1 MKHCKSYNRL
11 RKSKNSKSRN
21 NRRRRTYRQY
31 SGGARPGTA
40 TAAAISAEIT
50 AIDAVFNAAVGGSN
64 LTREEVK
71 QALIVYQK
79 SLQSELSREAKRHM
93 VSLMHSLNGHHQ
105 DTVITPA
112 LLAASR
118 AHAKATKDRAVA
130 ADVASR
136 STHQPR
142 LLGSPLTHSGN
153 PKVNPASPKRPPSP

>member
-1 MKHCKSYNRL
+1 MKHGKSYNRL

-31 SGGARPGTA
+31 SGGA

-71 QALIVYQK
+71 EALVAHK
-79 SLQSELSREAKRHM
+79 ASVPALSSEAKRHM
-93 VSLMHSLNGHHQ
+93 VILMHSLNGHHQ

-118 AHAKATKDRAVA
+118 AHAKATKDKAVA

-136 STHQPR
+136 SGPQQR

>member
-31 SGGARPGTA
+31 SGGA

-79 SLQSELSREAKRHM
+79 SLQSELSRQAKRHM
-93 VSLMHSLNGHHQ
+93 VILMHSLNGHHE

-118 AHAKATKDRAVA
+118 AHAKATKDKAVA

-136 STHQPR
+136 SGPQQR

>member
-31 SGGARPGTA
+31 SGGAA
-40 TAAAISAEIT
+40 AAAISAEIT

-71 QALIVYQK
+71 EALVAHK
-79 SLQSELSREAKRHM
+79 ASVPALSSEAKRHM
-93 VSLMHSLNGHHQ
+93 VSLMHSLNGHHE

-118 AHAKATKDRAVA
+118 ARDQAKRATAVA
-130 ADVASR
+130 SDVASR
-136 STHQPR
+136 SGPQKR
-142 LLGSPLTHSGN
+142 LLGSSLTHSGN